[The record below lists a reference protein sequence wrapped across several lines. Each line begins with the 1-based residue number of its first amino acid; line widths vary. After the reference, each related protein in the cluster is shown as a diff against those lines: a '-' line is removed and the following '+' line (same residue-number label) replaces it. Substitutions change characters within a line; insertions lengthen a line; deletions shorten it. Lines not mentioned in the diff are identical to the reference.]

1 MVELITQTLRVA
13 KLGSVA
19 KAWKKKLAERS
30 GDVVEA
36 SVALWTTQVHQ
47 QLNEVLLKDHE
58 SELASWMG
66 IVRLITHHLTSSSNA
81 ITADVT
87 VWRGTRLTRD
97 QVATLR
103 VGEVIRP
110 PMFLATSLD
119 QQEAQRAFQK
129 PGSPLVKLHVPAG
142 CRNACNIASLS
153 ACKKQK
159 EVLLPPY
166 TPLHVLRVS
175 SQLIEVIVL
184 NGLRYMHDVEL
195 PTKAY
200 ARSCL
205 L

>member
-66 IVRLITHHLTSSSNA
+66 ILRLITHHLPSSSNA
-81 ITADVT
+81 VTADVT
-87 VWRGTRLTRD
+87 VWRGTSLTRD

-119 QQEAQRAFQK
+119 QQAAQRAFQK
-129 PGSPLVKLHVPAG
+129 PGSPLVKLHVPDG

-153 ACKKQK
+153 SYKKQK

-175 SQLIEVIVL
+175 SQLIEVVVL